1 MANKDY
7 LNYKLNMLKKE
18 VPTLKR
24 KVDKIQTS
32 VAALDTELDTLVAK
46 FDTLGAA
53 VESYH
58 TTTQN
63 HYERQLRK
71 LNKYIASLEKK
82 LAKGGFT
89 DNEPHPVVMEKAKTI
104 AIFDAIINAITSWS
118 QAGDLASDVEAAI
131 QSALFPSVYERVMS
145 GEDPAYLLEDVPGSA
160 KIVVERGRKY
170 VQWVRSMCDTH
181 LTNPQ
186 AWEQHAGEVQQWWL
200 RDALPLI
207 YEEADPDWEYD
218 VPYTLDQMETWRNQ
232 PADRMVAFPRVYD
245 AMEVFSQHRQE
256 VYEQTSILQFIKESA
271 STRLP

>member
-18 VPTLKR
+18 VPTLKK

-32 VAALDTELDTLVAK
+32 VSALDTELDTLVAK
-46 FDTLGAA
+46 FDTLGTA

-58 TTTQN
+58 TSTQN
-63 HYERQLRK
+63 HYERQIRK
-71 LNKYIASLEKK
+71 LNKHIASLEKK
-82 LAKGGFT
+82 LAKNGFT
-89 DNEPHPVVMEKAKTI
+89 DNEPNPVVMEKAKTI

-145 GEDPAYLLEDVPGSA
+145 GEDPAYLLEDVPDSA

-200 RDALPLI
+200 KDALPLI
-207 YEEADPDWEYD
+207 YGEADPDWEYD

-245 AMEVFSQHRQE
+245 AMEVFSQNRQE